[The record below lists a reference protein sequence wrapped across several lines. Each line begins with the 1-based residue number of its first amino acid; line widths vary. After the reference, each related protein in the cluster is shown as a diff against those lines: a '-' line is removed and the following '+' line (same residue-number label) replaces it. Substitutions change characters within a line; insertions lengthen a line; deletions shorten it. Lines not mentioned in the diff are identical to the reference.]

1 MNSEEFQLQNVELKE
16 IINEVSPIT
25 MENTMSKSSKTFRPQ
40 KKQDSVRYNKELD
53 TYDNKPKDPEYFKK
67 YWRTQNWFI
76 ECDNCG
82 QQTPKL
88 SLSRHKKSNRCKKLG
103 DLRVV

>member
-1 MNSEEFQLQNVELKE
+1 MDNV
-16 IINEVSPIT
+16 
-25 MENTMSKSSKTFRPQ
+25 MSKSSKDFKPQ
-40 KKQDSVRYNKELD
+40 KQDSIRYDKESD

-67 YWRTQNWFI
+67 YWRSHNCFI

-88 SLSRHKKSNRCKKLG
+88 SLSRHKKSARCRKLG
-103 DLRVV
+103 ELRVV